1 MAEAARKI
9 QLSYEA
15 YLALEQE
22 TGERHEYLDGEAWA
36 MAGGTVPHSCVKG
49 NLYAL
54 LRTALL
60 GRPCRP
66 MDSDLK
72 IYVPSTGLVTYP
84 DVSVICGALLG
95 AVGALHAGTNPTL
108 LAEVLSPSTESW
120 DRGGKFAH
128 CRRLPSLKYYVLVS
142 VEPRRVELYTRED
155 DGSWRLTEHGPGQ
168 QVALPALEIS
178 FEVDA
183 LYEDMLVEQ
192 AGPAA

>member
-1 MAEAARKI
+1 MAEAPRKI

-36 MAGGTVPHSCVKG
+36 MAGGNVPHSCVKG

-95 AVGALHAGTNPTL
+95 AVGAPHADTMPTL
-108 LAEVLSPSTESW
+108 LAEVLSPRTESW
-120 DRGGKFAH
+120 GRAVHPRGRRLLAPDRARPRPAGGAAGPRGQLRGGRLVRGHARGAGWPRGLSGGSRA
-128 CRRLPSLKYYVLVS
+128 RR
-142 VEPRRVELYTRED
+142 
-155 DGSWRLTEHGPGQ
+155 PG
-168 QVALPALEIS
+168 
-178 FEVDA
+178 
-183 LYEDMLVEQ
+183 
-192 AGPAA
+192 